1 MNDSTLGTWTGRL
14 LGGRYEVQQ
23 IIGRGG
29 MADVYLGQDAR
40 LGRQV
45 AIKIL
50 KSSLSTD
57 PKFRERFR
65 LEAMAVSKMSHPS
78 IVRVFDAG
86 DEENNISAENQVGS
100 TTPYI
105 VMEYV
110 RGHLLSSLMSQGK
123 FEERHVLKV
132 ANGVLTALEV
142 SHKAGI
148 VHRDIKPANIMI
160 SEEGTVK
167 VMDFGIARAV
177 SDATENLEQTTSIL
191 GTALYLSP
199 EQARGQEPDTRT
211 DLYSLGVVMYELLAG
226 RPPFSSDSPVSLA
239 YKHISEE
246 AKALTAVNSSVSPDV
261 SKIVETA
268 MKKDL
273 GNRFPSAQSFRA
285 AIEAVAAGRSPNFPS
300 TDSGFRVQPV
310 VTGSVPIANV
320 DADHRELPEG
330 LEIFESRG
338 IKPQSVPSLAIGLGS
353 VLSLLFVIGVV
364 LWVFT
369 LNPSTIATNAAPA
382 VPPLV
387 DQNESIAAE
396 SISSLGLVPE
406 IEYQASEEIPEGI
419 VIKTY
424 PEDGVRVAP
433 GEPVIITVSSG
444 IARFNLP
451 DTRNIDEETAR
462 TLLEDSGLSLGESIT
477 TYSPALEKGLV
488 IDSEPKPDTPVR
500 PGEEIVLTVSNGL
513 VLIPDVVGLTVGE
526 ANPFLTGPEMQ
537 LSVKLEIT
545 TDCVGQT
552 VKSQSLE
559 PGEHPQ
565 RSEITLTYCGL
576 VTTDEGEAEAVN

>member
-1 MNDSTLGTWTGRL
+1 MNENTVGPWTGRL

-45 AIKIL
+45 AIKIM
-50 KSSLSTD
+50 KSALSSD

-65 LEAMAVSKMSHPS
+65 LEALAASKMSHPS

-86 DEENNISAENQVGS
+86 DEENVISGQNQPVA

-110 RGHLLSSLMSQGK
+110 RGHLLSSLMSEGK

-177 SDATENLEQTTSIL
+177 SDATANLEETTSIL

-226 RPPFSSDSPVSLA
+226 QPPFTSDSPVSLA

-246 AKALTAVNSSVSPDV
+246 APAIRAINPTVSTGI
-261 SKIVETA
+261 SQIVEAA
-268 MKKDL
+268 MRKEL
-273 GNRFPSAQSFRA
+273 GSRFPSAQSFRA
-285 AIEAVAAGRSPNFPS
+285 AIEAVATGRPPKLPS
-300 TDSGFRVQPV
+300 TDSNSRVQPA
-310 VTGSVPIANV
+310 VTGSVPVANV
-320 DADHRELPEG
+320 EAGHRELPEG
-330 LEIFESRG
+330 FEIFETRG

-353 VLSLLFVIGVV
+353 VLSILFVVGVV

-382 VPPLV
+382 VPSLV
-387 DQNESIAAE
+387 SQNETEAAE
-396 SISSLGLVPE
+396 NISALGLVPE
-406 IEYQASEEIPEGI
+406 IEYQASEKIPEGI
-419 VIKTY
+419 VMKTY
-424 PEDGVRVAP
+424 PQDGVRVAP
-433 GEPVIITVSSG
+433 GEPVRITVSSG

-451 DTRNIDEETAR
+451 DTRNIEEETAR
-462 TLLEDSGLSLGESIT
+462 TLLEDSGLSVGESIK

-488 IDSEPKPDTPVR
+488 MDSQPKPDSAVR
-500 PGEEIVLTVSNGL
+500 PGEEIILTISNGL
-513 VLIPDVVGLTVGE
+513 VLVPDVVGLTVGE

-545 TDCVGQT
+545 TDCIGQT

-576 VTTDEGEAEAVN
+576 VTTDDAETDPEN